1 MGYMKTIFTDI
12 QLSLEQNDFVSV
24 IETLNNATDKE
35 EHKKE
40 LLFGTIETLASWQ
53 REETTPRQDHGV
65 ILDSY
70 LEELTENNWHT
81 LRELIELERNL
92 LPIDREEAV
101 SNALEVAIAYLT
113 WDRFYRQSGTTLTEA
128 INQRLGI

>member
-53 REETTPRQDHGV
+53 REDQERQNQQEWLQVKTG
-65 ILDSY
+65 ILQAIK
-70 LEELTENNWHT
+70 NM
-81 LRELIELERNL
+81 
-92 LPIDREEAV
+92 EA
-101 SNALEVAIAYLT
+101 N
-113 WDRFYRQSGTTLTEA
+113 
-128 INQRLGI
+128 

>member
-53 REETTPRQDHGV
+53 REDQERAKEEDFLQILEAARIMDERQG
-65 ILDSY
+65 
-70 LEELTENNWHT
+70 N
-81 LRELIELERNL
+81 
-92 LPIDREEAV
+92 
-101 SNALEVAIAYLT
+101 
-113 WDRFYRQSGTTLTEA
+113 
-128 INQRLGI
+128 

>member
-40 LLFGTIETLASWQ
+40 LLFDTIETLASWQ
-53 REETTPRQDHGV
+53 REEATPRQDHG
-65 ILDSY
+65 D
-70 LEELTENNWHT
+70 T
-81 LRELIELERNL
+81 IER
-92 LPIDREEAV
+92 
-101 SNALEVAIAYLT
+101 
-113 WDRFYRQSGTTLTEA
+113 
-128 INQRLGI
+128 RLQ